1 MDISIKGRILAMSH
15 YCPSCK
21 RILYNRR
28 LKHCGCC
35 GEGIPEALRFTPEEI
50 LERDQT
56 IAALAE
62 EPMVNRKGRTVAH
75 CPSCE
80 RVLYSRRLTHCGF
93 CGEGIPE
100 ALRFTPEEILE
111 LDREIAV
118 LEKAR
123 QEKRDREEAEEKLR
137 QSNTVYCG
145 GVMGG
150 GM

>member
-1 MDISIKGRILAMSH
+1 
-15 YCPSCK
+15 
-21 RILYNRR
+21 
-28 LKHCGCC
+28 
-35 GEGIPEALRFTPEEI
+35 
-50 LERDQT
+50 
-56 IAALAE
+56 
-62 EPMVNRKGRTVAH
+62 VNRKGRTIAH

-100 ALRFTPEEILE
+100 ALQFTPEEILE

-137 QSNTVYCG
+137 QSNTGNYG
-145 GVMGG
+145 GVM
-150 GM
+150 